1 MAGGGEG
8 GGAGSDVVHVVMFP
22 FLAFG
27 HISPFV
33 QLARRLVS
41 DEAAGVRVTFL
52 TAAGIAPRVEAML
65 ESAAGAV
72 RVLPL
77 NLPEVPGLP
86 AGAASTADVS
96 GDGAELLKL
105 ALDGTRPEVR
115 ALLAELRPDAV
126 LVEFATSWVCDVAAP
141 LGAKVLYFSVFS
153 AVSFAYFTVPARLA
167 GGQPPAALTARD
179 LMVAPAGYPAA
190 SPLTSAPPQ
199 LQGPALVYPY
209 TSFHGMPCVYDRV
222 VAGVEG
228 SAGIVM
234 KTCREM
240 EGPYIDYISSQFG
253 KPVLLAGPVVPEPP
267 QGELEERWA
276 SWLSSFPDD
285 AVVFASFGSETFLP
299 VAAATELLL
308 GLEAT
313 GRPFLAVLNFPKGPD
328 AAAEL
333 EARIPPGF
341 EERVRGRGLVRTG
354 WVPQQHIL
362 RHRSVGCFVNH
373 AGFSSV
379 VEGLVAGC
387 RLVLLPM
394 KGDQYF
400 NAALFARELGVGVEV
415 AQRDD
420 GWFGRGDVAD
430 AVAAAVAAGG
440 DGDAKWRDFFT
451 NEAVQNKFQVDFIRE
466 LKKVVRA

>member
-1 MAGGGEG
+1 MAGRGE
-8 GGAGSDVVHVVMFP
+8 GGAGSGVVHVVMFP
-22 FLAFG
+22 WLAFG
-27 HISPFV
+27 HISPFA

-41 DEAAGVRVTFL
+41 GEAGVRVTFL

-65 ESAAGAV
+65 ASAAGAV

-77 NLPEVPGLP
+77 SLPQVPGLP
-86 AGAASTADVS
+86 TGAANTADVS
-96 GDGAELLKL
+96 ADGAELLKL
-105 ALDGTRPEVR
+105 ALDGTRPEVC

-126 LVEFATSWVCDVAAP
+126 LIDFTTPWVCDVAAP

-153 AVSFAYFTVPARLA
+153 AASFATVPAHLA
-167 GGQPPAALTARD
+167 DWKRPSAHD
-179 LMVAPAGYPAA
+179 LMVPPAGFPAA
-190 SPLTSAPPQ
+190 SALASM
-199 LQGPALVYPY
+199 PAHQRAVFLYMY
-209 TSFHGMPCVYDRV
+209 TSFYDMPCAYDRLIATV
-222 VAGVEG
+222 KG
-228 SAGIVM
+228 SAGFVM

-240 EGPYIDYISSQFG
+240 EGPYIDYISSQYG
-253 KPVLLAGPVVPEPP
+253 KPLHLAGPVVPEPP

-285 AVVFASFGSETFLP
+285 SVIFASFGSETFLP

-313 GRPFLAVLNFPKGPD
+313 NRPFLVVLNFPKGTD
-328 AAAEL
+328 AAAEV
-333 EARIPPGF
+333 EACTPPGF
-341 EERVRGRGLVRTG
+341 EERVKGRGLVHTG
-354 WVPQQHIL
+354 WVQQQHIL

-394 KGDQYF
+394 KTDQYF
-400 NAALFARELGVGVEV
+400 NAALFARDLRVGVEV
-415 AQRDD
+415 ARRDED
-420 GWFGRGDVAD
+420 GWFGRGDVTD
-430 AVAAAVAAGG
+430 AVAASVATGG
-440 DGDAKWRDFFT
+440 DGDASKWREFFT
-451 NEAVQNKFQVDFIRE
+451 NEAVQNKFEVDFVRE